1 MVKIS
6 KQALVPIPVMT
17 EDVKLSCDAGTTVEW
32 YYQHDSIT
40 GQNPLTLD
48 IFTKEIGGVFNC
60 KDINTPNRI
69 YEFVNLQPIG
79 KCSILRSL

>member
-6 KQALVPIPVMT
+6 KQAQVPIPVMT
-17 EDVKLSCDAGTTVEW
+17 EDVTLSCDAGTTVEW
-32 YYQHDSIT
+32 SYQTNSMT

-48 IFTKEIGGVFNC
+48 IFTKELGGVFNC
-60 KDINTPNRI
+60 KDVNSPNKM

-79 KCSILRSL
+79 KYSILRSL